1 MSALTPA
8 GLILE
13 FAGFYAGLTHPE
25 LDEVMLPS
33 MIFLGL
39 LIEVLRN
46 VPEDRFRGYFRN
58 MQFF

>member
-1 MSALTPA
+1 
-8 GLILE
+8 LILE